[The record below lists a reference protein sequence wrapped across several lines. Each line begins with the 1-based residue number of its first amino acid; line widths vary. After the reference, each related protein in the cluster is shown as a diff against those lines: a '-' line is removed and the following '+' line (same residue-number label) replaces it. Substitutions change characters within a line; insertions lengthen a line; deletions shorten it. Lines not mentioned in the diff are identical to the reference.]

1 VPEQQEEKKKKL
13 YENEGKSNLLAV
25 FFLFSFLRRSY
36 LFTPMSFAG
45 LESNAMI
52 ELPLPY

>member
-1 VPEQQEEKKKKL
+1 VPEKQEEKKKKL